1 MSYQGGKTTM
11 AVVLISA
18 AILTG
23 LTGLADGP
31 VPIWLAGTA
40 YLLGALLLTPWLRSR
55 PYLVSLMVLSVNWL
69 LLCSWVQHISGP
81 AMGWQGFRHLMEL
94 PTSAWLSLMAAW
106 PVVFASITL
115 GSVQPHN
122 QQPVSHRLVIISAAS
137 ILTGLLAS
145 LFLATTLSGVITGLS
160 FFLFMLCL
168 ELYAE
173 SERTTLTWLLFWLL
187 LFASLLAGLA
197 FRHSLQLDQQKRSA
211 LLEQLKHNPTA
222 ELQVPAP
229 YYAIKLPADSLG
241 SKKAQAERIPL
252 LGTAETMDGRRAL
265 SWYRLSADEWLIVG
279 RFTGGYRP
287 PLALFSLLFVGG
299 LLLAMAVRAIAWL
312 LRADTSAIAIPLFG
326 SPSLRLRIQLA
337 FLTLTLISFLL
348 IGLFTI
354 QFFNTAQDP
363 LYEWLEQLLTVYVFL
378 LLVAA
383 VIGIVIANSI
393 TQPIVEIGE
402 HIRATKLRQNEP
414 LSWYTRDEIG
424 QLVDNYNDMIR
435 QLEDSALRL
444 AASEREE
451 AWRKMAQQ
459 IAHEIK
465 NPLTP
470 MKLHLQQLQRLQQ
483 DDPDKAAGWAGKIA
497 PALIEQIDALANIA
511 GTFSDFARL
520 PTPDPQTFSLNE
532 LLNQVMQLYNK
543 NAEGVSVQWEG
554 SQREFF
560 IHADREH
567 MLRVFSN
574 LLQNAIQAA
583 AEVTGGLV
591 RVSVS
596 QQNNQKVIVRVTDNG
611 PGVADTLRDKIFQP
625 NFTTKSSGM
634 GIGLAISRQMV
645 NQAGG
650 EIGFQ
655 SNPGEVTT
663 FWVAMN
669 CVQG

>member
-18 AILTG
+18 AILMG
-23 LTGLADGP
+23 LTGVAEGP
-31 VPIWLAGTA
+31 VLVWLSGTT

-55 PYLVSLMVLSVNWL
+55 PYLVSLLILAVNWL
-69 LLCSWVQHISGP
+69 LFCSWVEHISGP
-81 AMGWQGFRHLMEL
+81 AMGWQGFRHLLEL
-94 PTSAWLSLMAAW
+94 PASAWLSLMAAW
-106 PVVFASITL
+106 PVVFASIAL
-115 GSVQPHN
+115 GSVQLHD
-122 QQPVSHRLVIISAAS
+122 QQPASRRLVIISAAS
-137 ILTGLLAS
+137 VLIGLLSS
-145 LFLATTLSGVITGLS
+145 LVFPLSLSGIITGLS

-173 SERTTLTWLLFWLL
+173 SEKTTLTWLLFWLL

-197 FRHSLQLDQQKRSA
+197 FRHSLQLDQQKRRA
-211 LLEQLKHNPTA
+211 LLEQLSRNPA
-222 ELQVPAP
+222 ADLQVPAP
-229 YYAIKLPADSLG
+229 YYALKLPADSLG

-252 LGTAETMDGRRAL
+252 QGTAETMDGRRAL
-265 SWYRLSADEWLIVG
+265 SWYRLAADEWLIVG

-287 PLALFSLLFVGG
+287 PLALFSLLFMGG
-299 LLLAMAVRAIAWL
+299 LLLAMAVRAAAWL
-312 LRADTSAIAIPLFG
+312 LRADTSTMAVPLFG

-354 QFFNTAQDP
+354 QFLKTTQEP

-470 MKLHLQQLQRLQQ
+470 MKLHLQQLQRLQHE
-483 DDPDKAAGWAGKIA
+483 DPEKAAVWAGKIA

-532 LLNQVMQLYNK
+532 LLNQVMELYTK
-543 NAEGVSVQWEG
+543 NAEGVTLRWEG
-554 SQREFF
+554 SQQEFF

-583 AEVTGGLV
+583 AEVADGQ
-591 RVSVS
+591 VSVS
-596 QQNNQKVIVRVTDNG
+596 ISQHNNQKVVIRVTDNG
-611 PGVADTLRDKIFQP
+611 PGVADALRDKIFQP

-655 SNPGEVTT
+655 SSPGEATT

-669 CVQG
+669 CV

>member
-1 MSYQGGKTTM
+1 MSYFGGKTTM
-11 AVVLISA
+11 AVVLISV
-18 AILTG
+18 AILAA
-23 LTGLADGP
+23 LTGVADRP
-31 VPIWLAGTA
+31 LLVWLTSGA
-40 YLLGALLLTPWLRSR
+40 YLLGGLLLGPWLRSR
-55 PYLVSLMVLSVNWL
+55 SYPVSLVILSVNWL
-69 LLCSWVQHISGP
+69 LLCGWIQYLSGSSF
-81 AMGWQGFRHLMEL
+81 GWQGFRHLMEL
-94 PTSAWLSLMAAW
+94 PTAAWLSLMAAW

-115 GSVQPHN
+115 GSVQPHG
-122 QQPVSHRLVIISAAS
+122 QQPVSRRLIIITAVSV
-137 ILTGLLAS
+137 LTGILAS
-145 LFLATTLSGVITGLS
+145 TIFPSSLSGTITGLS
-160 FFLFMLCL
+160 FFLFLLCL

-173 SERTTLTWLLFWLL
+173 SEKTTLTWLLFWLL

-197 FRHSLQLDQQKRSA
+197 FRNSLQLDQQQRRA
-211 LLEQLKHNPTA
+211 LLEQLSSDPA
-222 ELQVPAP
+222 AGLQVPAP
-229 YYAIKLPADSLG
+229 YYALKLPADSLG
-241 SKKAQAERIPL
+241 SKKAQAERIPVK
-252 LGTAETMDGRRAL
+252 GTAETMDGRRAL
-265 SWYRLSADEWLIVG
+265 SWYRLANDEWLIVG

-287 PLALFSLLFVGG
+287 PLALFSLLFMGG
-299 LLLAMAVRAIAWL
+299 LLLALALRAATWL
-312 LRADTSAIAIPLFG
+312 LRTDTTTFAIPLFG
-326 SPSLRLRIQLA
+326 TPSLRLRIQLA
-337 FLTLTLISFLL
+337 FLSLTLISVLL

-354 QFFNTAQDP
+354 QFFKTAQDP

-383 VIGIVIANSI
+383 VIGIVIANGIS
-393 TQPIVEIGE
+393 QPIVEIGE

-414 LSWYTRDEIG
+414 LQWYARDEIG

-470 MKLHLQQLQRLQQ
+470 MKLHLQQLQRLQLE
-483 DDPDKAAGWAGKIA
+483 DPEKAALWAGKIA

-532 LLNQVMQLYNK
+532 LLNQVMQLYQE
-543 NAEGVSVQWEG
+543 NAEGVALQWAG
-554 SQREFF
+554 SQQEFF

-583 AEVTGGLV
+583 AEAAPGLV
-591 RVSVS
+591 SVSVS

-611 PGVADTLRDKIFQP
+611 PGVADALRDKIFQP

-655 SNPGEVTT
+655 SSPGEETT
-663 FWVAMN
+663 FWVEMN
-669 CVQG
+669 CA